1 MNKNILE
8 KLIEK
13 LLLQIQ
19 ILQIQLKIKL
29 LNEKRT
35 VPNLPKPKYV
45 ILHHGAGD
53 WSFEQVNRHHRNIWG
68 FKSSLGYYIGY
79 NKWIEFSGKLY
90 IARRDNEIGA
100 HTAVPSRPYYWNT
113 QVGIGLQGNTN
124 NVKQTEWQEQT
135 LERECDEYRAKGYI
149 IIGHWELE
157 ATICPGYYLKQWLT
171 DYRNKR
177 SIKKPTKFS

>member
-45 ILHHGAGD
+45 ILHHGAGI
-53 WSFEQVNRHHRNIWG
+53 WSFEQVNRHHKNIWG
-68 FKSSLGYYIGY
+68 FRSSLGFYIGY
-79 NKWIEFSGKLY
+79 NKWIGYAGRLY

-100 HTAVPSRPYYWNT
+100 HTVVESRPRYWNT
-113 QVGIGLQGNTN
+113 QVGIGLQGNFE
-124 NVKQTEWQEQT
+124 KERPTERQLET
-135 LERECDEYRAKGYI
+135 LERECDAYRAKGSI
-149 IIGHWELE
+149 IIGHWEVDS
-157 ATICPGYYLKQWLT
+157 TICPGYYLKQWLT
-171 DYRNKR
+171 DYRSKR
-177 SIKKPTKFS
+177 SIVKPNKFP